1 MKTLYLECAMGASG
15 DMLMG
20 ALMELLPDREAF
32 LQKMNSLQL
41 PGVHLDARSSIKCG
55 ITGTHVRV
63 IVDGHEE
70 ESLDASAHGHS
81 HEGSHSHEHEG
92 DAPHHVHEHGS
103 SHEDLHHAHDH
114 AHLHDDHHHIH
125 ENTSGNEEHIHH
137 HSHSHASMA
146 QLESLLHGLDLPPR
160 VKEDACQVYALIAEA
175 ESRVHGVPV
184 SQIHFHEVGTMDA
197 VADVVGVCLLIHLL
211 APDCVLASPVHVGS
225 GHVHC
230 MHGILPVPAPAT
242 ALLLSG
248 IPIYGGAVEGELC
261 TPTGAALLR
270 HFVSRFGDRPV
281 MTCSAIGY
289 GMGSKDFPRANCL
302 RAFWGDSTQELEQ
315 IVHLECNLDDC
326 TGEDIGFAMDQL
338 FLAGARD
345 VYTQPI
351 GMKKSRPGVLLSV
364 ICMPEDADRLA
375 GILLRHT
382 TTLGVRRQNM
392 SRYALERSVRTVNTS
407 YGPVRVK
414 TASGMG
420 VTRSKAEYDDLAGLA
435 QRQGVSLADIRKEL
449 ISNDP

>member
-1 MKTLYLECAMGASG
+1 
-15 DMLMG
+15 MG
-20 ALMELLPDREAF
+20 ALLELLPDREVF
-32 LQKMNSLQL
+32 LQKMNALHL
-41 PGVHLDARSSIKCG
+41 PGVHLDALPSVRCG

-63 IVDGHEE
+63 SVDGQEE
-70 ESLDASAHGHS
+70 ESLDDSDHGHS
-81 HEGSHSHEHEG
+81 HEGPHPAHEHG
-92 DAPHHVHEHGS
+92 HADPHHVHEHDPMHTDPHS
-103 SHEDLHHAHDH
+103 FHENVHIHDS
-114 AHLHDDHHHIH
+114 HHHIH
-125 ENTSGNEEHIHH
+125 ENKNKDEDHSHH
-137 HSHSHASMA
+137 HSHASMA
-146 QLESLLHGLDLPPR
+146 QLESLLHSLDLPPR
-160 VKEDACQVYALIAEA
+160 VKEDALQVYALIAEA

-184 SQIHFHEVGTMDA
+184 SRIHFHEVGTMDA
-197 VADVVGVCLLIHLL
+197 VADVVGVCLLMHLL
-211 APDCVLASPVHVGS
+211 SPDCILASPVHVGS

-248 IPIYGGAVEGELC
+248 IPIYGGAVDGELC

-270 HFVSRFGDRPV
+270 HFVRRFGDRPV

-289 GMGSKDFPRANCL
+289 GMGSKEFPRANCL
-302 RAFWGDSTQELEQ
+302 RAFWGEGAQELEQ

-326 TGEDIGFAMDQL
+326 TGEEIGFAMDQL
-338 FLAGARD
+338 FRAGARD

-382 TTLGVRRQNM
+382 TTLGVRRQIM
-392 SRYALERSVRTVNTS
+392 SRYVLERTVRTVDTS

-420 VTRSKAEYDDLAGLA
+420 INRSKAEYDDLAELA
-435 QRQGVSLADIRKEL
+435 LRHGVSLEDIRKEL